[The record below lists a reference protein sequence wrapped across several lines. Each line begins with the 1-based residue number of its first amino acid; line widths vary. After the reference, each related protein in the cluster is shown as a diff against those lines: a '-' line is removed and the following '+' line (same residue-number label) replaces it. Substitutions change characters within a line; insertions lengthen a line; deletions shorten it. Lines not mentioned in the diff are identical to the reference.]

1 MNSKSTNSD
10 RIVSYEGNLL
20 REIMSELDPD
30 NEQLTV
36 EDQDF
41 SQEMLEELPSD
52 IPSLDHPDIEGER
65 LIITSAIPLSRAEK
79 ERIVRAFLRITK
91 QPIISLIAIVD
102 PSLLIGIRVQSQRFY
117 YEISGYQ
124 ILHDLKKHIKLVDTE
139 EELV

>member
-1 MNSKSTNSD
+1 MNNNHSNSD

-30 NEQLTV
+30 NPEST
-36 EDQDF
+36 
-41 SQEMLEELPSD
+41 LENEELSEEILDTLPSD
-52 IPSLDHPDIEGER
+52 IPSLDNPEIEGER
-65 LIITSAIPLSRAEK
+65 LIITSAIPLSREEK
-79 ERIVRAFLRITK
+79 ERIVKAFLRITK